1 MKSSQ
6 YSFFWE
12 AACCSLLALSPL
24 SLMAQTNATGGKRA
38 KVEKRMPVSKILVPD
53 NSKPRQ
59 IAQVSPVVVSCP
71 VGTAPVLPFRV
82 WVNYSDGTGEYRQVR
97 WSNAPLSDEQSEAN
111 VDNHPK
117 GSQYTVNGYII
128 GDESTENGYLVTAK
142 VVVDEDSYATPTAEK
157 AHGFSLADVTIE
169 GDNRLTHNR
178 EEALR
183 EICSWDVSQ
192 QLYNYRDTYGLS
204 TEGYKVSDGWDS
216 PDTKLKGHGS
226 GHYMSAIAQAYA
238 VTKDPQQKEILRKN
252 ITRMVNELRE
262 CQERTF
268 VFDKDLNRY
277 WEARDFAP
285 EEELRGLKGT
295 WTAFDEYKKH
305 PEKYGYGYLN
315 AIPAQHCALIEMY
328 RAYNNSDWVWAPYY
342 TVHKQLAGLI
352 DIATYFDDKEIADKA
367 LLIAKDMGL
376 WVWNR
381 MHYRTYVKEDGT
393 QDERRAKPGNRY
405 EMWDMYIAGE
415 VGGMSESLARLS
427 ELVTDKDD
435 KAKLIEAA
443 NCFDAPKFF
452 DPLSKNIDDIRT
464 RHANQHI
471 PMIIGALRS
480 YKTNKNPYYYN
491 LSQNFWNLIQGRYMY
506 ATGGVGNGE
515 MFRQPYTQV
524 LSMATNGMQEGE
536 TQANP
541 DINETCCTYNLLK
554 LTKDLNCYDPDN
566 AAYMDYYERG
576 LYNQIIG
583 SLNPDQY
590 QTCYQYAVGLNATKP
605 FGNETPQSSCCGGT
619 GSENHTKYQEA
630 TYFASGNTLWV
641 GLYMPTTLQWKEQG
655 VTLRQDCQWPAQHST
670 IKIEKVEGGSK
681 ALTIKLR
688 VPYWATQG
696 FKITWNGK
704 VVESKYTP
712 SSYVTLQSDN
722 WKEGDVIEI
731 DMPFTKHIEYGADK
745 LSSEVASLDGT
756 PLKTSWVGTLM
767 YGPLAMTGTGATI
780 WKQATLDLDS
790 HLNTVKAVE
799 QNNQNT
805 GADANLL
812 ALSVGD
818 KLFLPDYYRNSN
830 STHYYRIN
838 ITDAV
843 ASKKNKKGA
852 KLDMTELKSLLGLAT
867 QRKADQEKWNALA
880 QKVPE
885 YAPWAPYGYERMLK
899 AMEQAQALLAKNKKQ
914 VTQDELEGMTS
925 ILNKAINTMRPGNL
939 AEIEDLRPLSALL
952 RRAGYPDENTN
963 KELRDAIG
971 YGRMVMKYVTD
982 GSGTQD
988 FIKEAIQRLKK
999 ATGQ

>member
-1 MKSSQ
+1 MKSRQFSLILG
-6 YSFFWE
+6 
-12 AACCSLLALSPL
+12 AACCSLLLGLPS
-24 SLMAQTNATGGKRA
+24 SLMAQATGKGKEKKA
-38 KVEKRMPVSKILVPD
+38 KVAKRMPVSKILVAD
-53 NSKPRQ
+53 QSNPRS
-59 IAQVSPVVVSCP
+59 IATVDPVVVACP
-71 VGTAPVLPFRV
+71 AGTAPILPYRV
-82 WVNYSDGTGEYRQVR
+82 WVTYTDGKGEYRQVR
-97 WSNAPLSDEQSEAN
+97 WSNSPLADEQAEAN
-111 VDNHPK
+111 IDQYK
-117 GSQYTVNGYII
+117 EGSQYAVNGYII
-128 GDESTENGYLVTAK
+128 GDDTTENGYPLTAK
-142 VVVDEDSYATPTAEK
+142 VTVTGDAYQVPLKEK
-157 AHGFSLADVTIE
+157 AHTFSLADVTVD
-169 GDNRLTHNR
+169 GNNRLTHNR

-204 TEGYKVSDGWDS
+204 TESYTMSDGWDS

-238 VTKDPQQKEILRKN
+238 VTKDPQQKAILRKN

-268 VFDKDLNRY
+268 VFDKKLNRY

-295 WTAFDEYKKH
+295 WAAFDEYKKH

-352 DIATYFDDKEIADKA
+352 DIATYFDDKEITDKA

-381 MHYRTYVKEDGT
+381 LHYRTYVKEDGT

-427 ELVTDKDD
+427 EMVKDKDD

-443 NCFDAPKFF
+443 SYFDAPKFF
-452 DPLSKNIDDIRT
+452 NPLSKNVDDIRT

-480 YKTNKNPYYYN
+480 YKTNKNPYYYD
-491 LSQNFWNLIQGRYMY
+491 LAKNFWNLVQGRYMY

-515 MFRQPYTQV
+515 MFRQPYTQI

-536 TQANP
+536 AQANP

-576 LYNQIIG
+576 LYNQIVG

-590 QTCYQYAVGLNATKP
+590 QTCYQYAVGLNASKP

-630 TYFASGNTLWV
+630 TYFASGNTLWI
-641 GLYMPTTLQWKEQG
+641 GLYMPTTLNWKEQG
-655 VTLRQDCQWPAQHST
+655 ITLRQDCQWPAQHST
-670 IKIEKVEGGSK
+670 IKIEQVEGGSK
-681 ALTIKLR
+681 TLTIKLR
-688 VPYWATQG
+688 VPYWATEG
-696 FKITWNGK
+696 FKVTKNGQEVK
-704 VVESKYTP
+704 VDCRP
-712 SSYVTLQSDN
+712 SSYISLQDN
-722 WKEGDVIEI
+722 WQAGDVIEV
-731 DMPFTKHIEYGADK
+731 DMPFTKHIEYGPDK

-767 YGPLAMTGTGATI
+767 YGPLAMTGTGASI
-780 WKQATLDLDS
+780 WKQATLNLDS
-790 HLNTVKAVE
+790 RLNAVSVVDTIRV
-799 QNNQNT
+799 NS

-812 ALSVGD
+812 ALDVDG
-818 KLFLPDYYRNSN
+818 KTFLPDYYRNVN

-838 ITDAV
+838 MTDAKV
-843 ASKKNKKGA
+843 KKG
-852 KLDMTELKSLLGLAT
+852 KKVSVDLSELNSLISMAM
-867 QRKADQEKWNALA
+867 QRKADQEKWNALS
-880 QKVPE
+880 KKIPE

-899 AMEQAQALLAKNKKQ
+899 AMEQAQALAAKNKKQ
-914 VTQDELEGMTS
+914 ITADELEGTTS
-925 ILNKAINTMRPGNL
+925 ILNKAVNTMRPGNL
-939 AEIEDLRPLSALL
+939 AEIEDLKPLSALL

-963 KELRDAIG
+963 KELREAIE

-982 GSGTQD
+982 GSGTND
-988 FIKEAIQRLKK
+988 FITEAVKRLKK